1 MKPSDLLAEYVL
13 SKIIVAD
20 FGLVIQA
27 SSAKSPD
34 GSRPYWASEVHLND
48 GIIPFKSKVDVY
60 SLGIVFLE
68 LTNINAPLTRLCD

>member
-1 MKPSDLLAEYVL
+1 M
-13 SKIIVAD
+13 AD

-34 GSRPYWASEVHLND
+34 GSRPYWASEAYLND
-48 GIIPFKSKVDVY
+48 GIIPFNSKVDVF